1 MSPEPRSV
9 ARSLLPGTAAVLA
22 PVAVFVVSLS
32 VGRYPVSLDSLW
44 SSAVTWASGQ
54 EMSRADIALM
64 TIRMPRLCLALMVGA
79 ALSASGTAFQGL
91 FRNPVVSPD
100 LLGASSGAS
109 FGAAL
114 AILLGLSGPLV
125 QALSFAT
132 GLVAVLLVAT
142 LAALV
147 DRRTSGIVTM
157 ILCGMLV
164 SSVFNAAVSLIK
176 FVADTDTKLPAIT
189 YWLMGSLAGTRVDSL
204 STIWVF
210 APACLL
216 LYTLSWKLN
225 VLAMGDEEA
234 RMLGVNVRLYRW
246 LIIACATLLTSTS
259 VSVSGNIGWIGLVV
273 PHLARKLVGP
283 DHVRLMWASMSI
295 GAAFL
300 LLVDTIARLASTV
313 EIPLGIITAF
323 IGAPFFFTLIL
334 RSRRGF
340 LQ

>member
-1 MSPEPRSV
+1 M
-9 ARSLLPGTAAVLA
+9 
-22 PVAVFVVSLS
+22 
-32 VGRYPVSLDSLW
+32 
-44 SSAVTWASGQ
+44 
-54 EMSRADIALM
+54 
-64 TIRMPRLCLALMVGA
+64 
-79 ALSASGTAFQGL
+79 GTAFQGL

-114 AILLGLSGPLV
+114 AILLGPSGPLV

-189 YWLMGSLAGTRVDSL
+189 YWLMGSLAGTRVDGL

-216 LYTLSWKLN
+216 LYALEL
-225 VLAMGDEEA
+225 EA
-234 RMLGVNVRLYRW
+234 QRPGHGRRGGAHARGQRPPVPVAHYRLRHPADLDLGVGQR
-246 LIIACATLLTSTS
+246 
-259 VSVSGNIGWIGLVV
+259 
-273 PHLARKLVGP
+273 
-283 DHVRLMWASMSI
+283 
-295 GAAFL
+295 
-300 LLVDTIARLASTV
+300 
-313 EIPLGIITAF
+313 
-323 IGAPFFFTLIL
+323 
-334 RSRRGF
+334 
-340 LQ
+340 